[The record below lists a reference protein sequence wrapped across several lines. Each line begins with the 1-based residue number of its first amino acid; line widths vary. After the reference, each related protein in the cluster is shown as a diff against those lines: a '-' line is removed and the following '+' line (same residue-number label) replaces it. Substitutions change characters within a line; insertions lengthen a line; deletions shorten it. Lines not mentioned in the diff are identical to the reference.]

1 MEEKQKKKK
10 QLEEA
15 AQSGSTDTFVVPPS
29 PIRRHMKWKMVH
41 TKKTGQMTSEVAKE
55 IIDRIVSLFH
65 LLVVIFYNN
74 CWMSKPILFL
84 LLTTG
89 FHGEASLIGKLCRP
103 WTLGCID
110 RCHWATRAPWSCS
123 CCWSQCHDQTLLWTS
138 FKGLPHLFVH
148 GW

>member
-1 MEEKQKKKK
+1 MD
-10 QLEEA
+10 L
-15 AQSGSTDTFVVPPS
+15 PS
-29 PIRRHMKWKMVH
+29 PIRQHVKWKMAR
-41 TKKTGQMTSEVAKE
+41 TKKLGQMTSEVAKE
-55 IIDRIVSLFH
+55 IADMIISDSH
-65 LLVVIFYNN
+65 LSMIIFYNN

-123 CCWSQCHDQTLLWTS
+123 CCWSQCHHKAILWIDFTNIPQFFLHAS
-138 FKGLPHLFVH
+138 
-148 GW
+148 